1 LALSDF
7 KIEGLGPVLAKLK
20 ALSQQVQKK
29 AARSAATKAMAI
41 VRKQAQAAAAQIDD
55 PETASNI
62 SKAIVTRF
70 DGKGSK
76 REGGVVVKVGVMG
89 GARPKKGTVDTG
101 HWRFIEMGTSKIAAF
116 PFMRPALANNVGR
129 VTETF
134 VSELDKS
141 IDKIIAKGKV

>member
-1 LALSDF
+1 MADF
-7 KIEGLGPVLAKLK
+7 QIEGLGPVLAKLK
-20 ALSQQVQKK
+20 NLSVQFKKK
-29 AARSAATKAMAI
+29 AVRSAATKAMAI
-41 VRKQAQAAAAQIDD
+41 VRKQAQASAALIDD

-101 HWRFIEMGTSKIAAF
+101 HWRFQEFGNSQQAAR
-116 PFMRPALANNVGR
+116 PFMRPALENNVQR
-129 VTETF
+129 VTETM
-134 VSELDKS
+134 VTELDKA
-141 IDKIIAKGKV
+141 IDKIIAKGVA